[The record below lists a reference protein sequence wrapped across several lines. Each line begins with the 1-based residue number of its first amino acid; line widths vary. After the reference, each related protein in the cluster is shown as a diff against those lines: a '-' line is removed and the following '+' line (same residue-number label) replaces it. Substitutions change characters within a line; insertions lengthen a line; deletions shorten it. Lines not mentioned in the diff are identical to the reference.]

1 MSTLGSSLKRS
12 FTPSQI
18 MRPNMPR
25 RTLSGSSHGSCPSP
39 SPLSDEQFAFSA
51 GNTPVREIP
60 PSYVASAG
68 YNSMTGT
75 PRDALLFGTRE
86 VNSKSQTTTFVSESK
101 NASKVITRSK
111 PIAIELP
118 STRRLST
125 APVETPPSPLSARG
139 DIQGGYFPHHED
151 PATRVHRPHP
161 FFTLDPSKAR
171 HQALHKAAETTHFS
185 VPLTDSRVRTMANDL
200 SHSHLGSSVG
210 TTGSAG
216 LHTPVSSYMPSGVH
230 DNIALPMGKYY
241 PTNYENRMAS
251 NSNQYKRPSARADA
265 AGVAHSEPQ
274 LKYRRENSR
283 LRTGSDAKRLVEQY
297 QRDMVAQASMALFS
311 NASSMSPSTRISDNA
326 ALKNIQL
333 GATMLKT
340 HKPLS
345 PRLVPLGSPGP
356 VTPME
361 LDGNGD
367 GYLSRGRAAVGLDA
381 GSQNAD
387 IARVIRVEERQRI
400 EVQSPG
406 RDMKSSF

>member
-18 MRPNMPR
+18 MRPTMPR

-68 YNSMTGT
+68 YSSKTGT

-86 VNSKSQTTTFVSESK
+86 VSSKSQTTTFISEGK
-101 NASKVITRSK
+101 DASKVVTRSR

-118 STRRLST
+118 PTRRLST

-139 DIQGGYFPHHED
+139 DIQGGYFPNHED
-151 PATRVHRPHP
+151 PSTRVHRPHP

-171 HQALHKAAETTHFS
+171 HKALHRAAETTHLSAPF
-185 VPLTDSRVRTMANDL
+185 TDSRVRTMAHDR
-200 SHSHLGSSVG
+200 SHSPLGSSVG
-210 TTGSAG
+210 ASRSAG

-241 PTNYENRMAS
+241 PTNYENRKAS
-251 NSNQYKRPSARADA
+251 NSSQHRRPSARADA
-265 AGVAHSEPQ
+265 AAVAHSEPQ
-274 LKYRRENSR
+274 LTYRREENHR
-283 LRTGSDAKRLVEQY
+283 RTGSDAKRLVEQY

-311 NASSMSPSTRISDNA
+311 NASGLSPSTRIPDNT

-340 HKPLS
+340 HKPMS

-367 GYLSRGRAAVGLDA
+367 GYLSRGGGRE
-381 GSQNAD
+381 
-387 IARVIRVEERQRI
+387 EERQRR
-400 EVQSPG
+400 ETQSPG
-406 RDMKSSF
+406 WDMKSSF

>member
-1 MSTLGSSLKRS
+1 MSSLGSSLKRS

-18 MRPNMPR
+18 MRPTMPR
-25 RTLSGSSHGSCPSP
+25 RTLSGSSHSSCPSP

-68 YNSMTGT
+68 YNSKTGT
-75 PRDALLFGTRE
+75 SRDALLFGTRE
-86 VNSKSQTTTFVSESK
+86 VNNKSQTTTFISESK
-101 NASKVITRSK
+101 DASKIVTRSK

-118 STRRLST
+118 PTRRLST
-125 APVETPPSPLSARG
+125 APIETPPSPLSARG
-139 DIQGGYFPHHED
+139 DIQGGYFPNHED

-161 FFTLDPSKAR
+161 FFALDPSKAR
-171 HQALHKAAETTHFS
+171 HKALQRTAGDTRLTA
-185 VPLTDSRVRTMANDL
+185 PLTDSRVRMTANDR
-200 SHSHLGSSVG
+200 SHSPLSSSVG
-210 TTGSAG
+210 ATRSAG
-216 LHTPVSSYMPSGVH
+216 LHTPVSSYLPSGAH

-251 NSNQYKRPSARADA
+251 NSSQPRRPSARADA
-265 AGVAHSEPQ
+265 AGVVHSEPQ
-274 LKYRRENSR
+274 LKYRRENSH
-283 LRTGSDAKRLVEQY
+283 LRTGSEAKRLVEQY

-311 NASSMSPSTRISDNA
+311 NASSMSPSTRVPDNA
-326 ALKNIQL
+326 AVRNIQL
-333 GATMLKT
+333 GTSVLKT

-345 PRLVPLGSPGP
+345 PRLLPLGSPGP

-367 GYLSRGRAAVGLDA
+367 GYLSRGRAAA
-381 GSQNAD
+381 
-387 IARVIRVEERQRI
+387 EERQWR

-406 RDMKSSF
+406 WDMKSSF

>member
-1 MSTLGSSLKRS
+1 
-12 FTPSQI
+12 
-18 MRPNMPR
+18 MPR
-25 RTLSGSSHGSCPSP
+25 RTLSGSSHGSCASP

-60 PSYVASAG
+60 PSYVASA
-68 YNSMTGT
+68 
-75 PRDALLFGTRE
+75 RDALLFGTRE
-86 VNSKSQTTTFVSESK
+86 VNSKSQTTTFISESK
-101 NASKVITRSK
+101 DASKVVTRSK

-118 STRRLST
+118 PTRRLST

-139 DIQGGYFPHHED
+139 DIQGGYFPNHED
-151 PATRVHRPHP
+151 PATRVHRTHP

-171 HQALHKAAETTHFS
+171 HQALHRAAETTHLS
-185 VPLTDSRVRTMANDL
+185 APLTDSRVRTMANDR
-200 SHSHLGSSVG
+200 SHSPLSSSVG
-210 TTGSAG
+210 ATRSAG
-216 LHTPVSSYMPSGVH
+216 LHTPVSSYMPSGIH
-230 DNIALPMGKYY
+230 DSIALPMGKYY
-241 PTNYENRMAS
+241 PTNYENRMAH
-251 NSNQYKRPSARADA
+251 NSNQHRRPSARADA

-274 LKYRRENSR
+274 LKYLRENSH
-283 LRTGSDAKRLVEQY
+283 LRTGSEAKRLVEQY

-311 NASSMSPSTRISDNA
+311 NASSMSPSTRIPDNA

-367 GYLSRGRAAVGLDA
+367 GYLSKGRAVGGLDA
-381 GSQNAD
+381 GSQNAN
-387 IARVIRVEERQRI
+387 IAQ
-400 EVQSPG
+400 
-406 RDMKSSF
+406 DH